1 MEEWQPIS
9 ITELFE
15 QIQKTEVE
23 LKGELLN
30 FWELI
35 KIEPKKWVE
44 KKYGNEGGGFWVVGI
59 CGTRIIWYNDIEDG
73 FNISEYKKYG
83 QIEEYFCNQ
92 DELSWVVNRLFN
104 LVKFGGDII
113 GQSGPPQNLK

>member
-9 ITELFE
+9 IAELFE